1 MKVKKIPERTCIVTH
16 EKCPKKDLL
25 RIVRCPDGVVRVD
38 LTGKM
43 NGRGAY
49 VKKDASVIEKAKQ
62 TKILEKHLEVVI
74 DDSVYEE
81 AKEVL

>member
-1 MKVKKIPERTCIVTH
+1 
-16 EKCPKKDLL
+16 
-25 RIVRCPDGVVRVD
+25 
-38 LTGKM
+38 M

-62 TKILEKHLEVVI
+62 TKILEKHLEVAI

>member
-1 MKVKKIPERTCIVTH
+1 MKVKKLPERTCVVTH
-16 EKCPKKDLL
+16 EKCLKKDLI

-49 VKKDASVIEKAKQ
+49 VKKEKSVIEKAQ
-62 TKILEKHLEVVI
+62 TTKVLDKHLEVLVP
-74 DDSVYEE
+74 DDVYEE
-81 AKEVL
+81 VLNLL